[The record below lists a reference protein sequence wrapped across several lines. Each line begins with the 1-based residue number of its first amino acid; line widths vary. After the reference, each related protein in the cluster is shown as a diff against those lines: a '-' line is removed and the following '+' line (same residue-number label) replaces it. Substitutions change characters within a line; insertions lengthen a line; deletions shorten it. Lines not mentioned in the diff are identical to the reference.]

1 MIITRIRDRLVDE
14 SYRYRIQMVFVPII
28 SGSISLAMSVI
39 NYISRQPQLM
49 WATVIFGVISFFC
62 AMLSPLF
69 KKRQHILYI
78 AYMMASL
85 ALIVDLL
92 VYGGA
97 QGVSAIWICLFP
109 SFGMLFWGKRDG
121 FIFNLFV
128 FILVI
133 FFMWTPWGH
142 EMLFHKDYTKPF
154 MLRFPLVYLGSFA
167 MGYFFEFI
175 RKLTYDAFMEAHGK
189 LLDISAR
196 DGMTGIKNHA
206 KFTEDTDALT
216 TESEHHTVGFIYI
229 DINGLKLA
237 NDTQSHEV
245 GDRMIYTC
253 VEVIKNRFGADSC
266 YRMGGDE
273 FIVML
278 IDCPRDIFEAH
289 IKYLH
294 KTYAACENLSVAI
307 GSSYS
312 HTTTTVDI
320 KKAIIQAD
328 ADMQREKTIY
338 YKTSG
343 VERRSRRREQ
353 EPGQNTEQNNE
364 A

>member
-1 MIITRIRDRLVDE
+1 MIIAKIRDRLVDE
-14 SYRYRIQMVFVPII
+14 NYRSRIQMTFVPII
-28 SGSISLAMSVI
+28 SGIIALAMSAM
-39 NYISRQPQLM
+39 NYITKQPQLM
-49 WATVIFGVISFFC
+49 WATVTFCVVSFFC

-69 KKRQHILYI
+69 KKRQQILYI
-78 AYMMASL
+78 AYMVASL
-85 ALIVDLL
+85 ALVVDLL
-92 VYGGA
+92 AYGGA

-128 FILVI
+128 FILVV

-142 EMLFHKDYTKPF
+142 DMLVQKDYTEAF
-154 MLRFPLVYLGSFA
+154 RLRFPLVYLGSFA

-175 RKLTYDAFMEAHGK
+175 RKLTYDAFMDAHDK
-189 LLDISAR
+189 LLDISSR

-206 KFTEDTDALT
+206 KFTEDFDALVSST
-216 TESEHHTVGFIYI
+216 DHHTVSFIYI

-237 NDTQSHEV
+237 NDTQSHDV

-253 VEVIKNRFGADSC
+253 VNVIKERFGADDC

-278 IDCPRDIFEAH
+278 IDCPADIFEAH

-294 KTYAACENLSVAI
+294 KAYDACDNLSVAI
-307 GSSYS
+307 GSSFAA
-312 HTTTTVDI
+312 TTADA
-320 KKAIIQAD
+320 KNAIIRAD
-328 ADMQREKTIY
+328 ADMQREKTVY

-343 VERRSRRREQ
+343 IDRRAHRRERDS
-353 EPGQNTEQNNE
+353 EQNTEQNNE

>member
-1 MIITRIRDRLVDE
+1 MITAKIRNRLIDE
-14 SYRYRIQMVFVPII
+14 NYRYRIQMVFVPII
-28 SGSISLAMSVI
+28 SGIIALVMSAM
-39 NYISRQPQLM
+39 NYMTKQPQLM
-49 WATVIFGVISFFC
+49 WATITFGVVSFAC
-62 AMLSPLF
+62 AILSPLF
-69 KKRQHILYI
+69 RNKLHILYI
-78 AYMMASL
+78 VYMIAAL

-121 FIFNLFV
+121 FVFSLSV
-128 FILVI
+128 FILVV

-142 EMLFHKDYTKPF
+142 DMLFNKDYTEPF
-154 MLRFPLVYLGSFA
+154 MIRFPLVYLGSFA
-167 MGYFFEFI
+167 MGYFFEFT
-175 RKLTYDAFMEAHGK
+175 RQLTYDAFKDAHEK
-189 LLDISAR
+189 LLDISSR

-206 KFTEDTDALT
+206 KFTEDTDALVNGT
-216 TESEHHTVGFIYI
+216 AHHTVGFIYI

-245 GDRMIYTC
+245 GDKMIYTC
-253 VEVIKNRFGADSC
+253 VDVIKDRFGADAC

-278 IDCPRDIFEAH
+278 VDCPQDIFEAH
-289 IKYLH
+289 LKYLH
-294 KTYAACENLSVAI
+294 KTYNACDNLSVAI
-307 GSSYS
+307 GSSFS
-312 HTTTTVDI
+312 PTTTSVDM
-320 KKAIIQAD
+320 KKAVMQAD
-328 ADMQREKTIY
+328 ADMQREKIVY

-343 VERRSRRREQ
+343 IDRRSRRREQ
-353 EPGQNTEQNNE
+353 NMEQNNE